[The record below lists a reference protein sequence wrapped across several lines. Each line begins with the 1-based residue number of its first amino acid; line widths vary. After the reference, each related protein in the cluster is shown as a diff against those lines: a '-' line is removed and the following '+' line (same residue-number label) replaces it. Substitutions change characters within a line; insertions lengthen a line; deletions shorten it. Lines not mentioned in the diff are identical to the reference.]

1 MAEKLTER
9 QARIKA
15 LEVAQEQINR
25 SISAYENAVGS
36 HERGG
41 LKVEASNARKVARH
55 LRGIEQGIRQ
65 RLINNRH
72 AESKAQG
79 AKKG

>member
-15 LEVAQEQINR
+15 LEVAEEQINR
-25 SISAYENAVGS
+25 SVAAYERAVES

-41 LKVEASNARKVARH
+41 LKVEASNARKVARQ

-65 RLINNRH
+65 KLLNNRH
-72 AESKAQG
+72 AESKAQRQ
-79 AKKG
+79 

>member
-1 MAEKLTER
+1 MTEKLTER

-15 LEVAQEQINR
+15 LEVAQGQIDR
-25 SISAYENAVGS
+25 SIESYERAVES
-36 HERGG
+36 HERDG
-41 LKVEASNARKVARH
+41 LKVDASNARKVARH

-65 RLINNRH
+65 KLINNRH

-79 AKKG
+79 A